1 MMPYGWHDGGW
12 GVLWMIGSW
21 ALVVAIVVLVVR
33 AFTSRSERPQ
43 QPKGARA
50 ILDER
55 FARGEIS
62 EDEYRERSRVLEES
76 RR

>member
-1 MMPYGWHDGGW
+1 MPYGWHDGGW
-12 GVLWMIGSW
+12 GVLWMIASW
-21 ALVVAIVVLVVR
+21 AFIVAVVVFAVR
-33 AFTSRSERPQ
+33 AFSPGSSDRSGRIDDP
-43 QPKGARA
+43 RA

-62 EDEYRERSRVLEES
+62 EDEYRERRRVLEEA

>member
-12 GVLWMIGSW
+12 GVLWMVLSW
-21 ALVVAIVVLVVR
+21 TVIVAIVIFIVR
-33 AFTSRSERPQ
+33 AFSQPSTGPSSRERDPLQ
-43 QPKGARA
+43 

-62 EDEYRERSRVLEES
+62 EEEYRERKRVLQD
-76 RR
+76 R